1 MSNNRKVYSF
11 KAVGQLA
18 TSVAEQAQLTVVKDP
33 IGILTPVSFAQFGG
47 TLFSMSFDVKQQIR
61 DNLKNLILTNTGER
75 LMMTD
80 LGADLRRLATEV
92 SNEDVVNAAINSIS
106 STVSK
111 YMPFVELENFETR
124 TEPSLNGSNIGI
136 VVRVSYSVPSIN
148 ATNQAVEAVIYAV
161 G

>member
-1 MSNNRKVYSF
+1 
-11 KAVGQLA
+11 
-18 TSVAEQAQLTVVKDP
+18 
-33 IGILTPVSFAQFGG
+33 
-47 TLFSMSFDVKQQIR
+47 
-61 DNLKNLILTNTGER
+61 
-75 LMMTD
+75 MMTD
-80 LGADLRRLATEV
+80 LGADLRRLVTEV